1 MQTRYQKNR
10 EKIAI
15 DTLLSLSN
23 GTMEFRLNLNEYS
36 ENERNEGRTM
46 ITRKYCR
53 DKLNAYDKSIPE
65 LVKYCPYN
73 GSYEDQI
80 KQCIE
85 HDNLEVYN
93 ALIEYKNQMEKYDS
107 IKQYLVDNFKRY
119 MNNITNEE
127 LLNYLQIKG

>member
-1 MQTRYQKNR
+1 MQTRYQKNL
-10 EKIAI
+10 EKIAVEA
-15 DTLLSLSN
+15 LLSLSQ

-36 ENERNEGRTM
+36 ENERNEGRSM
-46 ITRKYCR
+46 IAKNYCR
-53 DKLNAYDKSIPE
+53 DKLNGYDKPMPE

-85 HDNLEVYN
+85 HDNIEVYD
-93 ALIEYKNQMEKYDS
+93 ALIEYKNQIEKYDS
-107 IKQYLVDNFKRY
+107 IKKYLENNYKRY
-119 MNNITNEE
+119 MNNVTNAE

>member
-1 MQTRYQKNR
+1 MQTRYQKNL
-10 EKIAI
+10 EKIAVEA
-15 DTLLSLSN
+15 LLSLSQ
-23 GTMEFRLNLNEYS
+23 GTMNFRLNLNEYS
-36 ENERNEGRTM
+36 ENERNEGRSM
-46 ITRKYCR
+46 IARNYCR
-53 DKLNAYDKSIPE
+53 KKLNEYDKPIPE

-80 KQCIE
+80 EKCIE

-107 IKQYLVDNFKRY
+107 IKKYLVDNFKRY
-119 MNNITNEE
+119 MNNVTNEE